1 MDSRSA
7 TRRVYQATLYA
18 IGVTLITTEKADKM
32 HERGYQCMS
41 ADDSQL
47 RSDRAFEEIGAL
59 KHQVEGLKRD
69 VEGLKTESRSWIRTW
84 GVYLGILASVFAVP
98 RAAKEAYD
106 SFYQHPKFSVLTPV
120 PLSVFY
126 DAPHQKVTFSFPVLA
141 SNYGNRGGVI
151 VAASAHFE
159 PPPMDATDP
168 QFKFTDD
175 TRHTVDIPFPVPV
188 GVSKSVVG
196 SVAFTGSGLMAVGR
210 HRLDVTLI
218 GDDRK
223 PLPMMPMQFC
233 FDINEDLL
241 AVISQETQRLLNTS
255 CEQGQ

>member
-1 MDSRSA
+1 
-7 TRRVYQATLYA
+7 
-18 IGVTLITTEKADKM
+18 
-32 HERGYQCMS
+32 MS
-41 ADDSQL
+41 VDDSQS

-59 KHQVEGLKRD
+59 KHQLDNLKRD
-69 VEGLKTESRSWIRTW
+69 VESLKTESRSWIRTW

-106 SFYQHPKFSVLTPV
+106 SFFQHPKFSILTPV
-120 PLSVFY
+120 PLTLFY
-126 DAPHQKVTFSFPVLA
+126 DNPHQKLTFSFPLLA

-151 VAASAHFE
+151 VGATAHFE
-159 PPPMDATDP
+159 PPAMDASDP
-168 QFKFTDD
+168 QFKFVDE
-175 TRHTVDIPFPVPV
+175 TRHAVDIPFPVPV

-196 SVAFTGSGLMAVGR
+196 SVSFTGSGLIVPGR

-233 FDINEDLL
+233 FDITDDLI
-241 AVISQETQRLLNTS
+241 AVISQESQRLLNTP
-255 CEQGQ
+255 CD

>member
-1 MDSRSA
+1 
-7 TRRVYQATLYA
+7 
-18 IGVTLITTEKADKM
+18 
-32 HERGYQCMS
+32 MS
-41 ADDSQL
+41 AEDSKVPGQPV
-47 RSDRAFEEIGAL
+47 FEDIGAL
-59 KHQVEGLKRD
+59 KHQVDSLKRE
-69 VEGLKTESRSWIRTW
+69 VESLKTESRSWIRTW
-84 GVYLGILASVFAVP
+84 GVYLGILASFFAVP
-98 RAAKEAYD
+98 RAAKEAFD

-120 PLSVFY
+120 PLTLFY
-126 DAPHQKVTFSFPVLA
+126 EAQHQKVMFTFPVLA

-241 AVISQETQRLLNTS
+241 AVISQEPQRLLNTQ
-255 CEQGQ
+255 CE